1 MMIVVMMMV
10 TMIKM
15 TIMTIVIMVMMSM
28 IFVVMLSTTQSR
40 MWIIIIVSGAFP
52 GAPRHPSG
60 AEPRKFAARENAQFG
75 TVGGKNPAPLC
86 NSRVSA
92 LVLPYLIL
100 LSFCGRATGGVKW
113 KKSCTRGAMLNIE
126 AGGPRGTSR
135 SIAHCSVLIQVVQD
149 FFHQPTQAYHFKCFF
164 ETEFGIDFVRS
175 PGRGHIL
182 DAPRAFGSG
191 RAKATLGVQW
201 TYSGRAVDVQWTYS
215 GRTVDVQWT
224 MGKHEVFAIRKKNHF

>member
-60 AEPRKFAARENAQFG
+60 AEPRICCEGKRFG

-100 LSFCGRATGGVKW
+100 LSFCGRATGGVEW

-126 AGGPRGTSR
+126 VGGPRGSSR
-135 SIAHCSVLIQVVQD
+135 SIAHCSV
-149 FFHQPTQAYHFKCFF
+149 
-164 ETEFGIDFVRS
+164 
-175 PGRGHIL
+175 
-182 DAPRAFGSG
+182 
-191 RAKATLGVQW
+191 
-201 TYSGRAVDVQWTYS
+201 
-215 GRTVDVQWT
+215 
-224 MGKHEVFAIRKKNHF
+224 

>member
-100 LSFCGRATGGVKW
+100 LSFCGRATA
-113 KKSCTRGAMLNIE
+113 GAE
-126 AGGPRGTSR
+126 
-135 SIAHCSVLIQVVQD
+135 
-149 FFHQPTQAYHFKCFF
+149 
-164 ETEFGIDFVRS
+164 
-175 PGRGHIL
+175 
-182 DAPRAFGSG
+182 
-191 RAKATLGVQW
+191 
-201 TYSGRAVDVQWTYS
+201 
-215 GRTVDVQWT
+215 
-224 MGKHEVFAIRKKNHF
+224 